1 MTRRRVAVL
10 MGGRSSE
17 HPISVAS
24 AQSVIAALDPERYEV
39 VPVEIGRD
47 GRWSIGSGH
56 VSKELVE
63 ATPGGN
69 PVSDP
74 ARSRPQVPLPAT
86 SGAVAA
92 TLGEVEVV
100 LPILHGPFGEDGA
113 LQGVLEMA
121 DVPYVGAG
129 VAASAL
135 CMDKDLFKAV
145 MRDQR
150 IPVTRNITLRAGS
163 VAGKAGDARPETW
176 GAGSATGKTGDA
188 RPETWGA
195 GSATGKTGDARPETW
210 GDSAPGENP
219 FGYPVFVKPAR
230 LGSSVGITKAH
241 DEDELRAAVA
251 LAFEHDEKVLVE
263 EFISGIEVEVGVLGS
278 REPVASLVGEIV
290 VTHNEWY
297 DWQAK
302 YEEGE
307 MDLVIPARITGE
319 QTLRVQQLAVQ
330 AFVATECEGIARVDC
345 FVREDGE
352 VLVNEL
358 NTMPGFTATSVYAK
372 LFEASG
378 LPYSELLERAIDLAL
393 ERRERRSRLR
403 Y

>member
-39 VPVEIGRD
+39 VAVEIARD
-47 GRWSIGSGH
+47 GRWAIGSGEPP
-56 VSKELVE
+56 KELPE
-63 ATPGGN
+63 RSGAT
-69 PVSDP
+69 
-74 ARSRPQVPLPAT
+74 SRPQVPVPGT
-86 SGAVAA
+86 GSEVTA

-145 MRDQR
+145 MRDQG
-150 IPVTRNITLRAGS
+150 IPVTRNITLR
-163 VAGKAGDARPETW
+163 D
-176 GAGSATGKTGDA
+176 GSAPPA
-188 RPETWGA
+188 
-195 GSATGKTGDARPETW
+195 S
-210 GDSAPGENP
+210 P

-230 LGSSVGITKAH
+230 LGSSVGISKAH
-241 DEDELRAAVA
+241 DEAELRAAVT

-263 EFISGIEVEVGVLGS
+263 EFVSGIEVEVGVLGN

-290 VTHNEWY
+290 VTRNEWY
-297 DWQAK
+297 DWEAK

-307 MDLVIPARITGE
+307 MDLVIPARITDE
-319 QTLRVQQLAVQ
+319 QTERVQQLAVQ

-345 FVREDGE
+345 FVRDDGE
-352 VLVNEL
+352 VLINEL

-378 LPYSELLERAIDLAL
+378 LPYAELLERAIDLAL
-393 ERRERRSRLR
+393 ERRDRRSRLKF
-403 Y
+403 